1 MIGAYPREDPM
12 RQQFIRRNPLRN
24 HLIVVMCAGTM
35 ALAVVTRAQQGQAP
49 AVSANLV
56 PVAASSLL
64 QHPELYLNQS
74 VSIYGTVE
82 QLLSATAFSLDQDA
96 KKASMTD
103 LLVIAPTLQNPPKAG
118 NYMTV
123 VGVVIKF
130 DAAEIQKRSKGY
142 AIDLA
147 PNVQERY
154 KDKVIVLASAVVD
167 PAMVDLAKVPLKPA
181 TPDEEAL
188 SKIMKTVT
196 PAVAELRKGAEGSDK
211 AMVTTQAQ
219 ALAKVFTETRTVFE
233 RQKMDDAIG
242 WATEAAS
249 LMTAAEKAAAAGQF
263 ADVTASATKLQ
274 GLCQQCHAAR
284 RERVEDGTYRI
295 KK

>member
-12 RQQFIRRNPLRN
+12 RQQVIRRSHQLV
-24 HLIVVMCAGTM
+24 LAICACTLV
-35 ALAVVTRAQQGQAP
+35 LAVATRAQQAP
-49 AVSANLV
+49 AVGANLV

-82 QLLSATAFSLDQDA
+82 QLISSTAFSLDQDA

-103 LLVIAPTLQNPPKAG
+103 LLVIAPTMHTQPKAG

-130 DAAEIQKRSKGY
+130 DPAEIQKRLKGY
-142 AIDLA
+142 TLDLA

-167 PAMVDLAKVPLKPA
+167 PGMVDLAKVLPKPA

-196 PAVAELRKGAEGSDK
+196 PAVAELRKGADSSDK
-211 AMVTTQAQ
+211 ALVTTQAQ
-219 ALAKVFTETRTVFE
+219 ALGKVFTETKTVFE

-242 WATEAAS
+242 WATEAAA
-249 LMTAAEKAAAAGQF
+249 LMAAAEKAATAGQF

-274 GLCQQCHAAR
+274 TLCQQCHAAR
-284 RERVEDGTYRI
+284 RERLEDGTYRI

>member
-1 MIGAYPREDPM
+1 M
-12 RQQFIRRNPLRN
+12 RQQVIRRSHQLV
-24 HLIVVMCAGTM
+24 LAIGACTLV
-35 ALAVVTRAQQGQAP
+35 LAVATRAQQAQAP
-49 AVSANLV
+49 AVGANLV
-56 PVAASSLL
+56 PVAASSLI

-96 KKASMTD
+96 KKASLTD
-103 LLVIAPTLQNPPKAG
+103 LLVIAPTLQNQPKAG

-130 DAAEIQKRSKGY
+130 DPAEIQKRSKGY

-147 PNVQERY
+147 ANVQERY
-154 KDKVIVLASAVVD
+154 KDKVMVLASAVVD
-167 PAMVDLAKVPLKPA
+167 PGMVDLAKVPLKPA
-181 TPDEEAL
+181 TADEEAL

-196 PAVAELRKGAEGSDK
+196 PAVAELRKGADSSDK
-211 AMVTTQAQ
+211 ALVTAQAQ

-242 WATEAAS
+242 WATEATTLLA
-249 LMTAAEKAAAAGQF
+249 AAEKAAAAGQF
-263 ADVTASATKLQ
+263 AEVTASATKLQ
-274 GLCQQCHAAR
+274 GLCQQCHTAR

>member
-1 MIGAYPREDPM
+1 M
-12 RQQFIRRNPLRN
+12 RQQFIRRSHQLVWAIGACT
-24 HLIVVMCAGTM
+24 LV
-35 ALAVVTRAQQGQAP
+35 LAVATRAQQAQAP
-49 AVSANLV
+49 AVGTNLV
-56 PVAASSLL
+56 PVAASSLI

-82 QLLSATAFSLDQDA
+82 QLLSATAFSLDQDP
-96 KKASMTD
+96 KKASLTD
-103 LLVIAPTLQNPPKAG
+103 LLVIAPTLQNQPKAG

-130 DAAEIQKRSKGY
+130 DAAEIQKRSRGY

-147 PNVQERY
+147 ANVQERY
-154 KDKVIVLASAVVD
+154 KDKVMVLASAVVD
-167 PAMVDLAKVPLKPA
+167 PGMVDLAKVPLKPA
-181 TPDEEAL
+181 TADEEAL

-196 PAVAELRKGAEGSDK
+196 PAVAELRKGADSSDK
-211 AMVTTQAQ
+211 ALVTTQAQ

-242 WATEAAS
+242 WATEATTLLA
-249 LMTAAEKAAAAGQF
+249 AAEKAAAAGQF

-274 GLCQQCHAAR
+274 GLCQQCHTAR

>member
-1 MIGAYPREDPM
+1 MRQPVIRRSHQLLLAIGACT
-12 RQQFIRRNPLRN
+12 L
-24 HLIVVMCAGTM
+24 V
-35 ALAVVTRAQQGQAP
+35 LAVATRAQQAQAP
-49 AVSANLV
+49 AVGANLV
-56 PVAASSLL
+56 PVAASSLM

-96 KKASMTD
+96 KKASLTD
-103 LLVIAPTLQNPPKAG
+103 LLVIAPTLQNQPKAG

-130 DAAEIQKRSKGY
+130 DAAEIQKRSRGY

-154 KDKVIVLASAVVD
+154 KDKVMVLASAVVD
-167 PAMVDLAKVPLKPA
+167 PGMVDLAKVPLKPA

-188 SKIMKTVT
+188 SRIMKTVT
-196 PAVAELRKGAEGSDK
+196 PAVAELRKGADSSDK
-211 AMVTTQAQ
+211 ALVTTQAQ
-219 ALAKVFTETRTVFE
+219 ALAKVFTETRTVFDKLKIE
-233 RQKMDDAIG
+233 DAVG
-242 WATEAAS
+242 WATEATA
-249 LMTAAEKAAAAGQF
+249 LLVAAEKAAAAGQF

>member
-1 MIGAYPREDPM
+1 M
-12 RQQFIRRNPLRN
+12 RQQVIRHSRQLV
-24 HLIVVMCAGTM
+24 LAMCASTM
-35 ALAVVTRAQQGQAP
+35 VLAVATRAQQAP
-49 AVSANLV
+49 AVGANLV

-64 QHPELYLNQS
+64 QYPEQYLNQS

-96 KKASMTD
+96 KKASLTD
-103 LLVIAPTLQNPPKAG
+103 LLVIAPTLTAQPKPGA
-118 NYMTV
+118 YMTV

-130 DAAEIQKRSKGY
+130 DTAEIQKRSKGY
-142 AIDLA
+142 ALDLA

-167 PAMVDLAKVPLKPA
+167 PGMVDLAKVLPKPPTA
-181 TPDEEAL
+181 DEELL
-188 SKIMKTVT
+188 SKVMKTVT

-211 AMVTTQAQ
+211 AMVTTHAQ
-219 ALAKVFTETRTVFE
+219 ALGKVFQETKTVFE
-233 RQKMDDAIG
+233 RQKMEDAVG
-242 WATEAAS
+242 WATEATA
-249 LMTAAEKAAAAGQF
+249 LMAAAEKAASAGQF

-274 GLCQQCHAAR
+274 TLCQQCHAAR
-284 RERVEDGTYRI
+284 RERLEDGTYRI

>member
-1 MIGAYPREDPM
+1 M
-12 RQQFIRRNPLRN
+12 RQPLIRRRHQLRN
-24 HLIVVMCAGTM
+24 QLVLAMCAGTM
-35 ALAVVTRAQQGQAP
+35 VLAVVTRAQQAP
-49 AVSANLV
+49 AVGANLV

-82 QLLSATAFSLDQDA
+82 QLLSATSFSLDQDA
-96 KKASMTD
+96 KKASLTD

-130 DAAEIQKRSKGY
+130 ETAEIQKRLKGY
-142 AIDLA
+142 SMDLPA
-147 PNVQERY
+147 NVQERY

-188 SKIMKTVT
+188 SKLMKTVT
-196 PAVAELRKGAEGSDK
+196 PTVAELRKGAEGSDK

-219 ALAKVFTETRTVFE
+219 ALAKVFTETRAVFE
-233 RQKMDDAIG
+233 KQKMDDAIG
-242 WATEAAS
+242 WATEATT
-249 LMTAAEKAAAAGQF
+249 LMAAAEKAAAAGQF

-274 GLCQQCHAAR
+274 GLCQQCHTAR

>member
-12 RQQFIRRNPLRN
+12 RQQFIHRKPLRN

-103 LLVIAPTLQNPPKAG
+103 LLVIAPTLQNPPEAG

-188 SKIMKTVT
+188 SKLMKTVT

-249 LMTAAEKAAAAGQF
+249 LMAAAEKAAAAGQF

-274 GLCQQCHAAR
+274 GLCQQCHTAR

>member
-1 MIGAYPREDPM
+1 MRQVVIRRSRQLVLAIGA
-12 RQQFIRRNPLRN
+12 
-24 HLIVVMCAGTM
+24 CTM
-35 ALAVVTRAQQGQAP
+35 VLAVATRAQQAP
-49 AVSANLV
+49 QVGANLV

-82 QLLSATAFSLDQDA
+82 QNLSATAFSLDQDA
-96 KKASMTD
+96 KKASLSD
-103 LLVIAPTLQNPPKAG
+103 LLVIAPTLTAQPKAG

-130 DAAEIQKRSKGY
+130 DPAEIQKRSRGY
-142 AIDLA
+142 IMDLA

-167 PAMVDLAKVPLKPA
+167 PGMVDLAKVLPKPA
-181 TPDEEAL
+181 TPDEELL
-188 SKIMKTVT
+188 SKIMKQVT
-196 PAVAELRKGAEGSDK
+196 PAVAEMRKGAEGSDK

-219 ALAKVFTETRTVFE
+219 ALGKIFQETKTVFE
-233 RQKMDDAIG
+233 RQKDMADAVG
-242 WATEAAS
+242 WATEATTLLAS
-249 LMTAAEKAAAAGQF
+249 VEKAASAGQF

-274 GLCQQCHAAR
+274 GLCQQCHTAR
-284 RERVEDGTYRI
+284 RERLEDGTYRI